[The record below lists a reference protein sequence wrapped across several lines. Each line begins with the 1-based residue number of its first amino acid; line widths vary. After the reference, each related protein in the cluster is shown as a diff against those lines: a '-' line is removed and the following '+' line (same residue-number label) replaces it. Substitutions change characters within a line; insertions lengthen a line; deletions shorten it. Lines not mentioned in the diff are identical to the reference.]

1 MIQWYPE
8 CLYLHA
14 MVNNIS
20 HENDVPLCEEYNQC
34 LKLKINDTVYLTS
47 ILTAEAV
54 SKNNNINEKALKNA
68 IPESLRFNII
78 ECDVRNV
85 V

>member
-1 MIQWYPE
+1 
-8 CLYLHA
+8 
-14 MVNNIS
+14 MVNYIS

-34 LKLKINDTVYLTS
+34 LKLKINDTVNLTS

-68 IPESLRFNII
+68 ITGFLRFNII